1 MVFVASLGP
10 GCRGLLR
17 GLELHG
23 SAGVGVPAV
32 EERRLVDMDWL
43 RSLSLKALAW
53 RYGCAP
59 KGSEE
64 ERVFGVLV
72 VERIMDAPR
81 DPEERYEE
89 LTK

>member
-1 MVFVASLGP
+1 M
-10 GCRGLLR
+10 
-17 GLELHG
+17 
-23 SAGVGVPAV
+23 
-32 EERRLVDMDWL
+32 DMDWL

-89 LTK
+89 LMK